1 MIADYLKPTYPVC
14 EELIMTRIHSS
25 MSIETT
31 QNIFHADDG
40 QDINHLTGKE
50 KLLNFLNEAFTTAMI
65 SMLRFRQHYFLG
77 QRFKMKHITD
87 SFMHCSNDE
96 QEHADWLAIRMV
108 QLGGAP
114 DYSLN
119 NIFNINNKTF
129 AVDHSLMEMM
139 MENLLASRLAI
150 TSYRNLIKF
159 TDKEDP
165 ITSVMLNIVLLD
177 EERHAEALAEF
188 IESASTQH

>member
-1 MIADYLKPTYPVC
+1 
-14 EELIMTRIHSS
+14 MTRIHSS

-31 QNIFHADDG
+31 QNIFHADDVR
-40 QDINHLTGKE
+40 DIYNLTGKE
-50 KLLNFLNEAFTTAMI
+50 KLLNLLNEAFTAAMI

-77 QRFKMKHITD
+77 QRFKMKQITD
-87 SFMHCSNDE
+87 SFMYCSNDE

-114 DYSLN
+114 DFSLN
-119 NIFNINNKTF
+119 NIFNMNNKTF
-129 AVDHSLMEMM
+129 AVDDSLMEMM
-139 MENLLASRLAI
+139 MENLFASRLAI
-150 TSYRNLIKF
+150 TNYRDLIKF

-165 ITSVMLNIVLLD
+165 ITSVMLNIILLD

>member
-1 MIADYLKPTYPVC
+1 
-14 EELIMTRIHSS
+14 
-25 MSIETT
+25 
-31 QNIFHADDG
+31 
-40 QDINHLTGKE
+40 
-50 KLLNFLNEAFTTAMI
+50 
-65 SMLRFRQHYFLG
+65 
-77 QRFKMKHITD
+77 MKHVTD
-87 SFMHCSNDE
+87 SFMYCSNGE
-96 QEHADWLAIRMV
+96 QEHADWLAIRMT

-114 DYSLN
+114 DFSLS
-119 NIFNINNKTF
+119 NIFTMNNKTF

-150 TSYRNLIKF
+150 KSYRNLIKF

-165 ITSVMLNIVLLD
+165 ITSVMLNIILLD